1 MQIAF
6 GVFAWV
12 FLRVRRKT
20 EPTGSGSETV
30 IFSKID
36 TYDRERNSLLQ
47 QVHDKTFGRSR
58 AKLAP
63 TASWGQDFA

>member
-20 EPTGSGSETV
+20 
-30 IFSKID
+30 
-36 TYDRERNSLLQ
+36 
-47 QVHDKTFGRSR
+47 
-58 AKLAP
+58 AP
-63 TASWGQDFA
+63 TKENEQRIRKSANPLSPRNGHRKHLD